1 MSNTAIR
8 KGRPRGA
15 LNRSTRAIREASA
28 KLLSDRGYVASLK
41 KRLKSGK
48 APHMEVLLH
57 HYAYG
62 KPKETVKVEDAPVAV
77 AVMVLRTRDD
87 FKKVLGA
94 PDLEANALPDG
105 DDDYPRLD

>member
-1 MSNTAIR
+1 MTKAKKKPPNAG
-8 KGRPRGA
+8 KGRPKGA
-15 LNRSTRAIREASA
+15 LNKTTKAIKEMSA
-28 KLLSDRGYVASLK
+28 KLLTDRSYQASLK
-41 KRLKSGK
+41 KRLKTGK
-48 APHMEVLLH
+48 APHMELLLH

-62 KPKETVKVEDAPVAV
+62 KPKETVKVEDAPAPL

-105 DDDYPRLD
+105 DDD